1 MALKGYMGRGL
12 EQRGRDI
19 CSKGGRRGR
28 GLPLKGGAPT
38 GGPSSVAGGVWSV
51 RARGRRGPF
60 KAWPT
65 WQLLEPPR
73 HSEAGRRALPV
84 EAAAGASAEDPPAE
98 PAAAAAMGQND
109 LMGTAED
116 FADQVRPAPQPS
128 GPYGS
133 TDARLRRPAQLHG
146 EIRGRLGGG
155 LQGDSQG
162 PRCCAL
168 SSAPRQPLGGF
179 WGWGYPVCTPLP
191 TVGDHAAP
199 PSWCG
204 LCPGCPA
211 WVHDIGGEESTSRLS
226 FPSTG
231 GE

>member
-128 GPYGS
+128 GPYGP

-168 SSAPRQPLGGF
+168 SSAL
-179 WGWGYPVCTPLP
+179 CTA
-191 TVGDHAAP
+191 AAP
-199 PSWCG
+199 WGLLGMGIPSVHPAAHRRGPCCPSLLVWTLPWLPG
-204 LCPGCPA
+204 LGPRHRRRG
-211 WVHDIGGEESTSRLS
+211 VYLS
-226 FPSTG
+226 ALLP
-231 GE
+231 